1 MTNNNKPLGYL
12 FESVAYY
19 KPSDLKNLIDNLTDE
34 QSHYMIMKS
43 LEYAHSKGLFN
54 LTESEIV
61 SKSLRLLS
69 SKYLVK
75 DDKPTEE

>member
-1 MTNNNKPLGYL
+1 MTSNNKPLGYF
-12 FESVAYY
+12 FESIAYY
-19 KPSDLKNLIDNLTDE
+19 KPSDVKSLIDNLTEE
-34 QSHYMIMKS
+34 QSHYMIIKS
-43 LEYAHSKGLFN
+43 LEFANSKGLFN